1 MNRPPKE
8 GIIYELGR
16 ERVTILLVGES
27 FRDTLKSHFIILL
40 AYNKERISGESWQA
54 M

>member
-1 MNRPPKE
+1 MNGPPKE

-16 ERVTILLVGES
+16 ERVTILLAGES

-40 AYNKERISGESWQA
+40 TYNKERISGES
-54 M
+54 